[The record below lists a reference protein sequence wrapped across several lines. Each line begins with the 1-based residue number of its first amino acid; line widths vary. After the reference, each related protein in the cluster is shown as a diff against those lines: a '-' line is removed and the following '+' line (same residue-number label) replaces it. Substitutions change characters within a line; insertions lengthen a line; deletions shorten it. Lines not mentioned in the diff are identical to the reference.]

1 MCHNFG
7 GTHLADIFPTR
18 AEMCHKNSRTSP
30 AERRP
35 KSTTDPECVT
45 NVSRMCQECVTK
57 KLSPKVRFG
66 KSQFAF
72 GAGGFGQQACPAKG
86 QRGSFPIILDEE
98 VAQGVSLDDQA
109 FLVQAKEPQESVI
122 RCFLGLKVGKGRGSA
137 GGSAKLF
144 RVASWRCWQ
153 ALDHALFTVIVFVK
167 PL

>member
-1 MCHNFG
+1 MG
-7 GTHLADIFPTR
+7 S
-18 AEMCHKNSRTSP
+18 HK
-30 AERRP
+30 
-35 KSTTDPECVT
+35 
-45 NVSRMCQECVTK
+45 
-57 KLSPKVRFG
+57 
-66 KSQFAF
+66 FAF

-144 RVASWRCWQ
+144 KVASWRCWQ